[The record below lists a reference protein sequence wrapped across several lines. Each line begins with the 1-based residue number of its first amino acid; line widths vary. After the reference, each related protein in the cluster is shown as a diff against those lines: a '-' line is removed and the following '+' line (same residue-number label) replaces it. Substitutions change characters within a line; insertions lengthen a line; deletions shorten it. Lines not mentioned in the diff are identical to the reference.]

1 MERAM
6 VIGAARLDRVGAR
19 ARALVAAGTCLAAF
33 ASLAACADSG
43 AAPDGD
49 AGAEVSGSPTA
60 STDASGAP
68 DPTSTVTAADAEH
81 AVDPPPRL
89 TDSTLPA
96 DMLIYSQATL
106 SDDVV
111 NRIRAIK
118 GVVAVERMGMGTAVV
133 ENRAITVAAV
143 DPATYRRFTLAAVA
157 QQQDIWDRV
166 AGGEIA
172 LPTRL
177 GKKLGDDD
185 AFIKLGNDKNAPRVH
200 IGAYAP
206 QVPSVD
212 AVVNEKWG
220 AELDVPEDNALI
232 ISTLKTSPQ
241 SVRPKVA
248 RILDPDTSI
257 QLLDAVTRFGLDP
270 GATQTAIPTGG
281 SVAQAVGSFSYT
293 VLGGGRIAPDSAWV
307 RENIRTEQVPILG
320 TVTCHKVVLP
330 QLRAALTDVRDTGLT
345 DAIHPREFAGCYYPR
360 FIAGST
366 SLSNHSFGI
375 ALDLNVPGN
384 QRGTAGEMD
393 RGVVAIFKRWG
404 FGWGGDWNYTDPMHF
419 EMNAIVKP
427 G

>member
-1 MERAM
+1 MD
-6 VIGAARLDRVGAR
+6 IGVGRSR
-19 ARALVAAGTCLAAF
+19 ARRVRAFGVACACLAA
-33 ASLAACADSG
+33 LVACADSG

-49 AGAEVSGSPTA
+49 AR
-60 STDASGAP
+60 ASGTPTTTTDSGEPAP
-68 DPTSTVTAADAEH
+68 CSSAPAVDSDH

-89 TDSTLPA
+89 TDATLPA
-96 DMLIYSQATL
+96 DMLIYSQEAL
-106 SDDVV
+106 SDEVV
-111 NRIRAIK
+111 DRIKAVK
-118 GVVAVERMGMGTAVV
+118 GVAAVERLGMGTAVV
-133 ENRAITVAAV
+133 ENRAITVASV

-157 QQQDIWDRV
+157 QQQDIWERV
-166 AGGEIA
+166 AGGELAI
-172 LPTRL
+172 PTRL
-177 GKKLGDDD
+177 GKRLGDKN
-185 AFIKLGNDKNAPRVH
+185 AFIKLGNDKDAPQVH

-206 QVPSVD
+206 QVPSID

-220 AELDVPEDNALI
+220 EELEVPQDNALI

-248 RILDPDTSI
+248 RLLDEDTSI

-270 GATQTAIPTGG
+270 GALQTAIPTGG
-281 SVAQAVGSFSYT
+281 SVAQAVGSFSYR

-320 TVTCHKVVLP
+320 SVTCHKVMLP
-330 QLRAALTDVRDTGLT
+330 QLRAALAQVVEQKLADR
-345 DAIHPREFAGCYYPR
+345 IHPGEYAGCYYPR

-384 QRGTAGEMD
+384 QRGTSGEMD

-404 FGWGGDWNYTDPMHF
+404 FGWGGDWNYSDPMHF
-419 EMNAIVKP
+419 EMNAIVKA

>member
-1 MERAM
+1 MGRAM
-6 VIGAARLDRVGAR
+6 GIRAAQRGTRRDVGR
-19 ARALVAAGTCLAAF
+19 ARAFLAVCTCLATLAG
-33 ASLAACADSG
+33 LAACADSG
-43 AAPDGD
+43 AAPDGGAD
-49 AGAEVSGSPTA
+49 ASGSPTA
-60 STDASGAP
+60 PTDTSGTPA
-68 DPTSTVTAADAEH
+68 PTSTVPVVDAEH
-81 AVDPPPRL
+81 AVDPPPKL

-96 DMLIYSQATL
+96 DMLIYSQESL

-111 NRIRAIK
+111 DRIKALE
-118 GVVAVERMGMGTAVV
+118 GVVAVERMGMATAVV

-143 DPATYRRFTLAAVA
+143 DPASYRRFTLAAVA

-166 AGGEIA
+166 AGGEMAI
-172 LPTRL
+172 PTKL
-177 GKKLGDDD
+177 GKKLGDDN
-185 AFIKLGNDKNAPRVH
+185 AFIKLGNDKDAPQVH
-200 IGAYAP
+200 VGAYAP

-220 AELDVPEDNALI
+220 EELDVPEDNALI

-330 QLRAALTDVRDTGLT
+330 QLRAALTDVQDNRARRRDPPGGVRRLLLPAVHRRV
-345 DAIHPREFAGCYYPR
+345 DVPEQPLVRHRPRHERAGQPAR
-360 FIAGST
+360 
-366 SLSNHSFGI
+366 HH
-375 ALDLNVPGN
+375 
-384 QRGTAGEMD
+384 R
-393 RGVVAIFKRWG
+393 
-404 FGWGGDWNYTDPMHF
+404 
-419 EMNAIVKP
+419 
-427 G
+427 

>member
-1 MERAM
+1 MDIGVGRSRA
-6 VIGAARLDRVGAR
+6 RR
-19 ARALVAAGTCLAAF
+19 ARAFGVACACLAA
-33 ASLAACADSG
+33 LVACADSG

-49 AGAEVSGSPTA
+49 AR
-60 STDASGAP
+60 ASGTPTTTTEPGEPAP
-68 DPTSTVTAADAEH
+68 SSSAPAVDSEH
-81 AVDPPPRL
+81 AVDPPPKL

-96 DMLIYSQATL
+96 DMLIYSQEAL
-106 SDDVV
+106 SDEVV
-111 NRIRAIK
+111 DRIKAVQ
-118 GVVAVERMGMGTAVV
+118 GVAAVERLGMGTAVV
-133 ENRAITVAAV
+133 ENRAITVASV

-157 QQQDIWDRV
+157 QQQDIWERV
-166 AGGEIA
+166 AGGELAI
-172 LPTRL
+172 PTRL
-177 GKKLGDDD
+177 GKRLGDQN
-185 AFIKLGNDKNAPRVH
+185 AFIKLGNDKDAPQVH

-206 QVPSVD
+206 QVPSID

-220 AELDVPEDNALI
+220 EELEVPQDNALI

-248 RILDPDTSI
+248 KLLDEDTSI

-270 GATQTAIPTGG
+270 GALQTAIPTGG
-281 SVAQAVGSFSYT
+281 SVAHAVGSFSYR

-320 TVTCHKVVLP
+320 SVTCHKVMLP
-330 QLRAALTDVRDTGLT
+330 QLRAALTQVVEQKLADE
-345 DAIHPREFAGCYYPR
+345 IHPGEYAGCYYPR

-375 ALDLNVPGN
+375 ALDMNVPGN
-384 QRGTAGEMD
+384 QRGTTGEMD

-419 EMNAIVKP
+419 EMNAIVKA

>member
-1 MERAM
+1 MG
-6 VIGAARLDRVGAR
+6 IGARRRRHGMRRVVV
-19 ARALVAAGTCLAAF
+19 ALASLAV
-33 ASLAACADSG
+33 LAACADSG
-43 AAPDGD
+43 ATPDGD
-49 AGAEVSGSPTA
+49 AGGSTSAAPSGSTTSRGTPSGGSTA
-60 STDASGAP
+60 PAVDT
-68 DPTSTVTAADAEH
+68 EH

-96 DMLIYSQATL
+96 DMLVFSQQAL
-106 SDDVV
+106 SDEVV
-111 NRIRAIK
+111 EAIK
-118 GVVAVERMGMGTAVV
+118 DLKGVAAVERLGMGTALV
-133 ENRAITVAAV
+133 ENRAITVASV

-166 AGGEIA
+166 AGGEMA
-172 LPTRL
+172 MPTKLGKRL
-177 GKKLGDDD
+177 GDKD
-185 AFIKLGNDKNAPRVH
+185 AFVKLGNDKDAPEVH

-206 QVPSVD
+206 QVPSID

-220 AELDVPEDNALI
+220 AELDVPQDNALI

-248 RILDPDTSI
+248 RLLDEDTSI

-270 GATQTAIPTGG
+270 GALQTAIPTGG
-281 SVAQAVGSFSYT
+281 SVAQAVGSFSYR
-293 VLGGGRIAPDSAWV
+293 VLGGGRIAPDSSWV
-307 RENIRTEQVPILG
+307 GANIRTEQVPILG
-320 TVTCHKVVLP
+320 SVTCHKVMLP
-330 QLRAALTDVRDTGLT
+330 QLRAALTEVQENGLA
-345 DAIHPREFAGCYYPR
+345 DKIHPGEYAGCYYPR

-375 ALDLNVPGN
+375 ALDMNVPGN
-384 QRGTAGEMD
+384 QRGTSGEMD

-419 EMNAIVKP
+419 EMNAIVKA

>member
-1 MERAM
+1 MG
-6 VIGAARLDRVGAR
+6 IGRGPRHTARRVAVAGA
-19 ARALVAAGTCLAAF
+19 CLAV
-33 ASLAACADSG
+33 LAACADSG
-43 AAPDGD
+43 AAPEPD
-49 AGAEVSGSPTA
+49 AGTK
-60 STDASGAP
+60 
-68 DPTSTVTAADAEH
+68 VTATPSGGQGSTAPAVDTAH
-81 AVDPPPRL
+81 AVDPPGRL

-96 DMLIYSQATL
+96 DMLIFSQQAL

-111 NRIRAIK
+111 DAIK
-118 GVVAVERMGMGTAVV
+118 ALDGVAAVERLGMGTALV
-133 ENRAITVAAV
+133 ENRAITVASV

-157 QQQDIWDRV
+157 QEQDVWDRV
-166 AGGEIA
+166 AGGEMA
-172 LPTRL
+172 MPTRL
-177 GKKLGDDD
+177 GKRLGDKD
-185 AFIKLGNDKNAPRVH
+185 AFVKLGNDKDAPEVH

-206 QVPSVD
+206 QVPSID

-220 AELDVPEDNALI
+220 AELDVPQDNALI

-248 RILDPDTSI
+248 RLLDEDTSI

-270 GATQTAIPTGG
+270 GALQTAIPTGG
-281 SVAQAVGSFSYT
+281 SVAQAVGSFSYR

-307 RENIRTEQVPILG
+307 RDNIRTEQVPILG
-320 TVTCHKVVLP
+320 SVTCHKVMLP
-330 QLRAALTDVRDTGLT
+330 QLRAALTEVQENGLA
-345 DAIHPREFAGCYYPR
+345 DRIHPGEYAGCYYPR

-375 ALDLNVPGN
+375 ALDMNVPGN
-384 QRGTAGEMD
+384 QRGTSGEMD

-419 EMNAIVKP
+419 EMNAIVKA

>member
-1 MERAM
+1 MG
-6 VIGAARLDRVGAR
+6 IGARRRRHGMRRVVV
-19 ARALVAAGTCLAAF
+19 ALACLAVVAG
-33 ASLAACADSG
+33 CADSG
-43 AAPDGD
+43 AAPDD
-49 AGAEVSGSPTA
+49 AGTTA
-60 STDASGAP
+60 SAGSSGGTP
-68 DPTSTVTAADAEH
+68 RGTPSDGSTVPAVDTEH
-81 AVDPPPRL
+81 AVDPPPKL

-96 DMLIYSQATL
+96 DMLIFSQKTL

-111 NRIRAIK
+111 EAIK
-118 GVVAVERMGMGTAVV
+118 DLDGVAAVERLGMGTALV
-133 ENRAITVAAV
+133 ENRAITVASV

-166 AGGEIA
+166 AGGEMA
-172 LPTRL
+172 MPTKLGKRL
-177 GKKLGDDD
+177 GDKD
-185 AFIKLGNDKNAPRVH
+185 AFVKLGNDKDAPEVH

-206 QVPSVD
+206 QVPSID

-220 AELDVPEDNALI
+220 EELEVPSDNALI

-248 RILDPDTSI
+248 KILDEDTSI

-270 GATQTAIPTGG
+270 GALQTAIPTGG
-281 SVAQAVGSFSYT
+281 SVAQAVGSFSYR

-307 RENIRTEQVPILG
+307 RANIRTEQVPILG
-320 TVTCHKVVLP
+320 SVTCHKVMLP
-330 QLRAALTDVRDTGLT
+330 QLRAALTEVQKNGLA
-345 DAIHPREFAGCYYPR
+345 DKIHPGEYAGCYYPR

-375 ALDLNVPGN
+375 ALDMNVPGN
-384 QRGTAGEMD
+384 QRGTSGEMD

-419 EMNAIVKP
+419 EMNAIVKA

>member
-1 MERAM
+1 M
-6 VIGAARLDRVGAR
+6 
-19 ARALVAAGTCLAAF
+19 
-33 ASLAACADSG
+33 LAACADSG
-43 AAPDGD
+43 AAPEGD
-49 AGAEVSGSPTA
+49 AGTRVSGSP
-60 STDASGAP
+60 SGTTAP
-68 DPTSTVTAADAEH
+68 DGTPSGGATVPAVDTEH
-81 AVDPPPRL
+81 AVDPPPKL

-96 DMLIYSQATL
+96 DMLIFSQEAL

-111 NRIRAIK
+111 EAIK
-118 GVVAVERMGMGTAVV
+118 ALDGVAAVERLGMGTALV
-133 ENRAITVAAV
+133 ENRAITVASV

-166 AGGEIA
+166 AGGEMA
-172 LPTRL
+172 MPTRL
-177 GKKLGDDD
+177 GKRLGDKD
-185 AFIKLGNDKNAPRVH
+185 AFVKLGNDKDAPEVH

-206 QVPSVD
+206 QVPSID

-220 AELDVPEDNALI
+220 EELEVPQDNALI

-248 RILDPDTSI
+248 KLLDEDTSI

-270 GATQTAIPTGG
+270 GALQTAIPTGG
-281 SVAQAVGSFSYT
+281 SVAQAVGSFSYR

-307 RENIRTEQVPILG
+307 RANIRTEQVPILG
-320 TVTCHKVVLP
+320 SVTCHKVMLP
-330 QLRAALTDVRDTGLT
+330 QLRAALTEVQENGLA
-345 DAIHPREFAGCYYPR
+345 DKIHPGEYAGCYYPR

-375 ALDLNVPGN
+375 ALDMNVPGN
-384 QRGTAGEMD
+384 QRGTSGEMD

-419 EMNAIVKP
+419 EMNAIVKA